1 MTMQVSNLHL
11 YTHET
16 GSAGVSMP
24 DLTTMVL
31 IAGLAGVAGF
41 TLGYGVRDFFPVAGT
56 KSRERVALSEPRYW
70 PGLTP
75 CGRIGISRWP
85 D

>member
-1 MTMQVSNLHL
+1 MTMQLSNLHL

-41 TLGYGVRDFFPVAGT
+41 TLGYGVRDF
-56 KSRERVALSEPRYW
+56 
-70 PGLTP
+70 
-75 CGRIGISRWP
+75 ISRRRHQVARARRALGM

>member
-41 TLGYGVRDFFPVAGT
+41 TLGYGVRDFHFPSPT
-56 KSRERVALSEPRYW
+56 PSRESASRSRNGLGRLGTGRV
-70 PGLTP
+70 
-75 CGRIGISRWP
+75 
-85 D
+85 